1 MKNVQKILC
10 PVDFSKTA
18 INAYNYAKAFAKVF
32 DAQITLLY
40 AYRPVSD
47 TSQPVTLIAPAAN
60 SADQAKTFFKE
71 FLEEQGTDGVEVE
84 SRIELG
90 FASDVIDELSEEYD
104 FVIMGTRKEHN
115 WLERIFGTVSSAAM
129 RLSGCPVLVVSEED
143 TFRPIDD
150 IVYATNFDDDDLQAM
165 VDITELAFALKA
177 NVHIVHVEVDEQAD
191 FEAIRE
197 KVEEMDLRDD
207 VRVEFA
213 SITVKSKS
221 VRSGLEQYAA
231 GNSIDLIV
239 MLKQRRSLFER
250 LFRKSQTRDLSHQ
263 SKAPVLVLHEPEE

>member
-1 MKNVQKILC
+1 MKSVQKILC

-18 INAYNYAKAFAKVF
+18 INAFDYAKAFAKVF
-32 DAQITLLY
+32 GAKITLLY

-60 SADQAKTFFKE
+60 SAEQARAFFNE
-71 FLEEQGTDGVEVE
+71 FLEKQGTDGVEVE

-90 FASDVIDELSEEYD
+90 FASDIIDEMSEEHD

-115 WLERIFGTVSSAAM
+115 WLERFFGTVSSAAM
-129 RLSGCPVLVVSEED
+129 RLSGCPVLVISEED
-143 TFRPIDD
+143 TFRPIQN
-150 IVYATNFDDDDLQAM
+150 IVYATNFDDDDLGAM

-177 NVHIVHVEVDEQAD
+177 NVHLVHVEVDDNID
-191 FEAIRE
+191 FEAVRE

-207 VRVEFA
+207 VKVEFA

-221 VRSGLEQYAA
+221 VRSGLEKYAEENA
-231 GNSIDLIV
+231 IDLIV
-239 MLKQRRSLFER
+239 MLKKRRSLFER
-250 LFRKSQTRDLSHQ
+250 LFRKSQTRDLSQQ